1 MKYGSFLAWLPVVCL
16 ALSAFIFNTTEL
28 VPVGLLTSIAKSF
41 EMDPAHTGSIVTIYA
56 WAVAVLSLP
65 LTVLTAKYDRRKLLI
80 CLFAIFTASH
90 LLAGFAWNFTALLI
104 ARIGI
109 ACAHAVFWAITVPLA
124 VRVAPHGK
132 RNKAIALVVAGSSLA
147 AVMGVPLGTIIGQS
161 VGWRVTFLCIGVT
174 AAMVLF
180 ALHKLLPPL
189 PSKNAG
195 NFSSLPV
202 LIKRPALVWIYVL
215 IAVVIT
221 GEFTAYTYI
230 GPFMEDIG
238 FEESVVVWLLL
249 LLGGAGLFGTYLY
262 GVLADRYPDQI
273 LVAALALLFLSL
285 LALRFASFSLV
296 LTGIVCVVWGTVLSI
311 MFLGLQSRMLDAATD
326 ATDVA
331 TSIYS
336 GIFNV
341 GIGGGAF
348 VGSFVCLYMGSGS
361 VGFVGSGIVF
371 AALILCVI
379 YLKHTGGHTASP
391 QP

>member
-1 MKYGSFLAWLPVVCL
+1 MRYGSFLAWLPVVCL

-28 VPVGLLTSIAKSF
+28 VPVGLLTSIAESF
-41 EMDPAHTGSIVTIYA
+41 EMEPAHTGSIVTIYA

-65 LTVLTAKYDRRKLLI
+65 LTVLTAKFDRRKLLI

-90 LLAGFAWNFTALLI
+90 LLAGFAWNFATLLTARL
-104 ARIGI
+104 GI

-195 NFSSLPV
+195 DFSSLPTLV
-202 LIKRPALVWIYVL
+202 RRPALVWIYVL
-215 IAVVIT
+215 IAVVVT

-238 FEESVVVWLLL
+238 FEKSVIVWLLL
-249 LLGGAGLFGTYLY
+249 LLGVAGLFGTYLY

-273 LVAALALLFLSL
+273 LVAALALLCLSL
-285 LALRFASFSLV
+285 LALRFATVNLV
-296 LTGIVCVVWGTVLSI
+296 LTGVVCVVWGVTLSI

-361 VGFVGSGIVF
+361 VGFVGSAIVF
-371 AALILCVI
+371 TALLLCFV
-379 YLKHTGGHTASP
+379 YLRHVGGYGAR
-391 QP
+391 